1 MTERRQ
7 QRIRVA
13 AGLLSLLV
21 GAGLMAVKFYVY
33 HLTGSSAVLSDALES
48 IINVV
53 ASSFAIVSIIFS
65 AIPPD
70 EDHPYG
76 HGKIEFF
83 SAGFE
88 GALIVL
94 AALGIFRVGIGHLV
108 APQPLPQLDFGLLLM
123 VAASAVNGLLGLGL
137 VRVGRRTRSITL
149 EADGR
154 HVLTDVYTSAGVVA
168 GLVLVRLT
176 EWYWMDGLVACLV
189 GIHILFA
196 GAQLLRTSY
205 KGLMDAA
212 DPKVLEKITEVVLA
226 QRQPCWIDIHKL
238 RAWNAGTRVHVDL
251 HLILPRDMPLEEA
264 HREADAL
271 EQAILAE
278 VPGAETVLVHMDPC
292 RKTNCPICGRAACDH
307 RERPFRGT
315 SSWNTATLTAR
326 AVSPAQPSG
335 DSTGEAGAGDLQ
347 TFNTDKE

>member
-1 MTERRQ
+1 MAERRQ
-7 QRIRVA
+7 QRIRIA
-13 AGLLSLLV
+13 AGLISLLV

-33 HLTGSSAVLSDALES
+33 RLTGSSAVLSDALES

-53 ASSFAIVSIIFS
+53 ASSFAIVSIILS

-94 AALGIFRVGIGHLV
+94 AALGIFRVGIGHLL
-108 APQPLPQLDFGLLLM
+108 APQPLPQLDLGLLLM
-123 VAASAVNGLLGLGL
+123 LAASAVNALLGWGL
-137 VRVGRRTRSITL
+137 VRVGRKTRSITL

-154 HVLTDVYTSAGVVA
+154 HVLTDVYTSAGVLA

-176 EWYWMDGLVACLV
+176 GWYWLDGLVACLV

-196 GAQLLRTSY
+196 GAQLIRTSY

-212 DPKVLEKITEVVLA
+212 DPQVLQQITGVVLA
-226 QRQPCWIDIHKL
+226 HRQPSWIDIHNL

-278 VPGAETVLVHMDPC
+278 VPGAESVLVHMDPC
-292 RKTNCPICGRAACDH
+292 RKADCPICGRGACNH
-307 RERPFRGT
+307 RERPFYGT
-315 SSWNTATLTAR
+315 SSWNTTTLTAR
-326 AVSPAQPSG
+326 AGTPAQG
-335 DSTGEAGAGDLQ
+335 IEDRMAAAGAGDLQ

>member
-7 QRIRVA
+7 QRIRIA
-13 AGLLSLLV
+13 AGVVSLLV

-33 HLTGSSAVLSDALES
+33 RLTGSSAVLSDALES

-53 ASSFAIVSIIFS
+53 ASSFAIVSILL
-65 AIPPD
+65 AAVPPD

-123 VAASAVNGLLGLGL
+123 AAASAVNGLLGLGL

-149 EADGR
+149 EAGGR

-226 QRQPCWIDIHKL
+226 HRQPSWIDIHKL

-264 HREADAL
+264 HHEADAL

-278 VPGAETVLVHMDPC
+278 VPGAESVLVHMDPC
-292 RKTNCPICGRAACDH
+292 GKEDCPICGRTPCAH
-307 RERPFRGT
+307 RERPFRQT
-315 SSWNTATLTAR
+315 SSWNTTTLTAR
-326 AVSPAQPSG
+326 VAASSQMAEAG
-335 DSTGEAGAGDLQ
+335 RGEAEAENLQ
-347 TFNTDKE
+347 TINPDKE

>member
-1 MTERRQ
+1 MTEKRQ
-7 QRIRVA
+7 QRMRIA
-13 AGLLSLLV
+13 AGLVSLLV
-21 GAGLMAVKFYVY
+21 GAGLMAVKFYIY
-33 HLTGSSAVLSDALES
+33 RLTGSSAVLSDALES

-53 ASSFAIVSIIFS
+53 ASGFAIISIILS

-94 AALGIFRVGIGHLV
+94 AALGIFRVGVGHILS
-108 APQPLPQLDFGLLLM
+108 PQPLPQLDLGLLLL
-123 VAASAVNGLLGLGL
+123 VGASGVNLLLGLGL
-137 VRVGRRTRSITL
+137 MRVGRRTRSITL

-176 EWYWMDGLVACLV
+176 EWYWVDGLVACLLGV
-189 GIHILFA
+189 HILFV
-196 GAQLLRTSY
+196 GARLMRASY

-212 DPKVLEKITEVVLA
+212 DPEVLRQITAVILA
-226 QRQPCWIDIHKL
+226 HRKPGWIDIHKL
-238 RAWNAGTRVHVDL
+238 RAWNAGPRIHVDL
-251 HLILPRDMPLEEA
+251 HLILPRDMRLVDA

-271 EQAILAE
+271 EQVILEE
-278 VPGAETVLVHMDPC
+278 VPGADSVLVHLDPC
-292 RKTNCPICGRAACDH
+292 QKENCPICGRSRCDH
-307 RERPFRGT
+307 RESLFRRT
-315 SSWNTATLTAR
+315 ASWSTTTLTAKT
-326 AVSPAQPSG
+326 P
-335 DSTGEAGAGDLQ
+335 
-347 TFNTDKE
+347 